1 MATMFISTH
10 DLKDLQPTP
19 ALTAKLCM
27 VGDNTKCPIPA
38 IFPYVRGMPVCLNEN
53 KFTALQVA
61 NGSLF
66 EAVGIIPNP
75 SFQVFSYSP
84 TVRIHVGHPL
94 GITLR
99 SDVTKAFRFPNIP
112 PGTVLIPSQKHIV
125 ETHDKKTCQRVGL
138 PCTPGFALTD
148 FKSQGKNFENV
159 ILGLYGRADRRQDG
173 TLDKCEFTSLYVQ
186 LSRC

>member
-1 MATMFISTH
+1 
-10 DLKDLQPTP
+10 
-19 ALTAKLCM
+19 
-27 VGDNTKCPIPA
+27 
-38 IFPYVRGMPVCLNEN
+38 MPVCLNEN

-66 EAVGIIPNP
+66 EAVGIVPNP
-75 SFQVFSYSP
+75 SSQVFSCSA
-84 TVRIHVGHPL
+84 TVRIHVGNPL
-94 GITLR
+94 GIILQ

-112 PGTVLIPSQKHIV
+112 PGTVLIPSQKHSV
-125 ETHDKKTCQRVGL
+125 ETHDKKTCQRIGL

-148 FKSQGKNFENV
+148 FKSQGKNLENA

-186 LSRC
+186 LSRCKTLQGIQLLKPVNVEDFVAIRPG